1 MGYECM
7 ARLYNDKLLQP
18 LRRKLRTTP
27 TDAERFLW
35 QRIRDKQILNQR
47 FLRQYGVKNYV
58 LDFYCPAIRLAIEL
72 DGGQHAENKI
82 ADDARTKVLNF
93 QNIIVLRFWNNDVFQ
108 NTDGV
113 LQSIFETV
121 QKLMRRS

>member
-1 MGYECM
+1 VGYECM

>member
-1 MGYECM
+1 M